1 MKTRLLKLVNRGNS
15 LQKYS
20 ISIYSKPHIMYLP
33 TAWTRNRGVDSV
45 QTWQTHKRTATLLN
59 YYIECHFG
67 LLANFAWQKSQR
79 HQTWR
84 LYRFFIHFFFLLF
97 TYQKCFI
104 IHCSE
109 FLVIFF
115 LEITTFIARL
125 LSFRICFSGT
135 MIAQR
140 SFNPQKISG

>member
-1 MKTRLLKLVNRGNS
+1 MKTRLLKLVNRGNY

-33 TAWTRNRGVDSV
+33 TAWTRNGGVDSV

-79 HQTWR
+79 HQTWQ
-84 LYRFFIHFFFLLF
+84 LYRFLIHFFSCYLLIKNVAVFFAVSFLLF
-97 TYQKCFI
+97 
-104 IHCSE
+104 
-109 FLVIFF
+109 FF
-115 LEITTFIARL
+115 LKSQHSL
-125 LSFRICFSGT
+125 LDFCHF
-135 MIAQR
+135 A
-140 SFNPQKISG
+140 FVFLAPW